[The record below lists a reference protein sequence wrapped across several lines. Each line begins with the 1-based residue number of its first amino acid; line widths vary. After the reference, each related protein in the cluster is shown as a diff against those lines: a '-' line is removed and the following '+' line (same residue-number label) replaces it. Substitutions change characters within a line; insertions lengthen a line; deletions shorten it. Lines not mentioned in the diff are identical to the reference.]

1 MDEPIKAVT
10 EQTPRL
16 VDEAAL
22 ILEAQKDIA
31 SFKPLYLQWATPI
44 YKYIYFMVQSQVVAE
59 DITSQVFLKACEQLP
74 RYKHRGYFSAWLFAI
89 ARNATRDHLRKAA
102 RELPIETATQRDVD
116 LNILAQ
122 VVHSDELQRLERL
135 VRSLPANEQDLIH
148 LRYAA
153 SLTFQEIGNITNR
166 REDAVR
172 KALKRLLSRL
182 ERQLEANNA

>member
-1 MDEPIKAVT
+1 MIT
-10 EQTPRL
+10 LISQT
-16 VDEAAL
+16 V
-22 ILEAQKDIA
+22 
-31 SFKPLYLQWATPI
+31 
-44 YKYIYFMVQSQVVAE
+44 VSQ
-59 DITSQVFLKACEQLP
+59 
-74 RYKHRGYFSAWLFAI
+74 
-89 ARNATRDHLRKAA
+89 
-102 RELPIETATQRDVD
+102 
-116 LNILAQ
+116 
-122 VVHSDELQRLERL
+122 DELQRLERL